1 MPSLAWHSN
10 GSFFQRSS
18 YENYVHYFIKSGGPY
33 LYTKEAEHLLF
44 GCQSLS
50 RCWLAECWLL
60 WLTAPSWHHFFFF
73 SGNGYQSLL
82 RSLFKTRMEKPEPA
96 SLWMQPGLYFTFF
109 FFFFFFLKNTFYPHG
124 STSDTSRPT
133 RELWE
138 SFLQLIPASFAFHS
152 QWTQNSGV
160 STTSSPPSVSLTF
173 RQSQLL
179 PRSN

>member
-109 FFFFFFLKNTFYPHG
+109 FFFFLFKKYIL
-124 STSDTSRPT
+124 PT
-133 RELWE
+133 RKHIWHFSTHSWALGELPAAYPCQLRISLAVNSEQWSVNYKLSSF
-138 SFLQLIPASFAFHS
+138 SFLNF
-152 QWTQNSGV
+152 
-160 STTSSPPSVSLTF
+160 
-173 RQSQLL
+173 
-179 PRSN
+179 